1 MMRQADV
8 ARFSGEAGFVKL
20 RERRE
25 QLQESVAQLRQGR
38 ATVPVTLA
46 NAGERVAEFDRNIA
60 AVSKQLNESEN
71 QLRKEY
77 PRFMELANPQPV
89 TVEDLEKRLLRPGEA
104 LLSCVLLPQE
114 TVIFA
119 VTREQFRMVVMPLRR
134 ADLAARV
141 QSIRRAI
148 DKVAIGESVLFLR
161 DIDPAMLHSLHRDLI
176 APVAGVIGGREKL
189 LIGARGAPA
198 ALPLRILLYPDN

>member
-1 MMRQADV
+1 AGNPRFLLQNAASLGFFLAKRGRYREALPYYKEAVETVDFLYSQTRGYSEETRAQFLQQFSAIYRETIRVLLQLYRAQPSAGYDREALAIASRNQSRVFTEMMRQADV
-8 ARFSGEAGFVKL
+8 ARFAGEAAFVRL

-60 AVSKQLNESEN
+60 AVSRQLNDSEN

-89 TVEDLEKRLLRPGEA
+89 TVEDL
-104 LLSCVLLPQE
+104 
-114 TVIFA
+114 
-119 VTREQFRMVVMPLRR
+119 
-134 ADLAARV
+134 
-141 QSIRRAI
+141 
-148 DKVAIGESVLFLR
+148 
-161 DIDPAMLHSLHRDLI
+161 
-176 APVAGVIGGREKL
+176 
-189 LIGARGAPA
+189 
-198 ALPLRILLYPDN
+198 